1 MTYTVLRILT
11 YVLGIVGS
19 ALVLPLATAFIE
31 GEKEMIPVFLA
42 PMALAWA
49 ASLAFMIRAR
59 GKIGVLGIQDAFG
72 VVGVLWIIICLFG
85 AVPLYFSGA
94 FDSLTDAVFES
105 VSGFTTTGATV
116 LSDIE
121 KLPRSV
127 NLWRCET
134 HWLGGMG
141 VVALAVAMIP
151 LLGAGGFRL
160 LKAEST
166 GPDKAKV
173 TASITTTAKILWF
186 FYCGLT
192 GLQAVLLWRA
202 GLDPIDSVA
211 HAFSTL
217 GTGGFSTR
225 TASVG
230 SFGIPAAEWICIV
243 FMLLSSVSFFLYCR
257 LFTKR
262 FPEVLR
268 NTELK
273 VFLAIVP
280 LAVFAIWFFESALP
294 DGSRISLR
302 SAIFHVSSLLST
314 TGFMTSDYTKWLPS
328 SQLIILILCFI
339 GGCSGST
346 AGGVKVVRWV
356 ILAKQF
362 GNEIKR
368 LLHPYGVFTMRLN
381 GTSGREMFVPAV
393 AGFMFAYFTLVVITA
408 LFGTIAGLGPF
419 TAFTAGL
426 SMVGNVGPAFGN
438 LGPTSNYGDIPTLL
452 KWWYMFAML
461 AGRLEIYTL
470 LILFGSFPWAA
481 SRQSQL
487 VQR

>member
-11 YVLGIVGS
+11 YVLGIVGT
-19 ALVLPLATAFIE
+19 ALVLPLATAFLE

-42 PMALAWA
+42 PMAVAWA

-59 GKIGVLGIQDAFG
+59 GKPGVLGIQDAFG
-72 VVGVLWIIICLFG
+72 VVGILWIVICLFG

-105 VSGFTTTGATV
+105 VSGFTTTGASV
-116 LSDIE
+116 LSDVE

-166 GPDKAKV
+166 GPDKGKF

-186 FYCGLT
+186 VYVGLT
-192 GLQAVLLWRA
+192 ALQATLLWRC
-202 GLDPIDSVA
+202 GLDPVDSVA

-225 TASVG
+225 NASVG
-230 SFGIPAAEWICIV
+230 AFGIPAAEWICTV
-243 FMLLSSVSFFLYCR
+243 FMLLASVSFVLYCR
-257 LFTKR
+257 LFTRR
-262 FPEVLR
+262 FPEVWR

-273 VFLAIVP
+273 VFFIIVP
-280 LAVFAIWFFESALP
+280 VAVIAVWFFEAVVP
-294 DGSRISLR
+294 GGGHVSLR
-302 SAIFHVSSLLST
+302 SAAFQVSSLLST
-314 TGFMTSDYTKWLPS
+314 TGFMTADYTKWLPS
-328 SQLIILILCFI
+328 SQFILLVVCFI

-346 AGGVKVVRWV
+346 AGGIKVVRWV

-368 LLHPYGVFTMRLN
+368 LVHPYGVFTMRLN

-393 AGFMFAYFTLVVITA
+393 AAFVFAYLVLVAVTA
-408 LFGTIAGLGPF
+408 LFGAIAGLGPF
-419 TAFTAGL
+419 TAFTAAL
-426 SMVGNVGPAFGN
+426 STVGNIGPAFGD
-438 LGPTSNYGDIPTLL
+438 LGPTANYGDIPALL

-470 LILFGSFPWAA
+470 LILFGTAFDRRRAMKRVS
-481 SRQSQL
+481 
-487 VQR
+487 